1 MDTTPGDAAPS
12 GTSTVPQKPGVADEM
27 QVGMQG
33 ACNLRSLPPQEYPQ
47 APVMDF
53 SQLAGAHIQA
63 PQPGLL
69 NDMSRIDNLSAP
81 VGMYVPQSVKEKIW
95 QGKFVDFEN
104 LLPQNRAIVEAEEW
118 IQACVSPANDS
129 GIIPPAFPAQFLG
142 ASLHSLPGVGPQE
155 NRQTKKRQITSIG
168 EWTDAML
175 IFMNIYILKHPNQV
189 HQLLKYCTTVREAAA
204 RFGNRGALDYDKAFR
219 MKRAMDPSRRWDA
232 LDNESYFFLLVPQA
246 LAGRLNSNTAGR
258 QGQDGQ
264 PFRRNAKS
272 APMPK
277 GVCWAFNRGN
287 CNKTNCVHP
296 HKCATCKKNHPQ
308 TDRKSVV

>member
-1 MDTTPGDAAPS
+1 M
-12 GTSTVPQKPGVADEM
+12 
-27 QVGMQG
+27 
-33 ACNLRSLPPQEYPQ
+33 
-47 APVMDF
+47 
-53 SQLAGAHIQA
+53 
-63 PQPGLL
+63 
-69 NDMSRIDNLSAP
+69 
-81 VGMYVPQSVKEKIW
+81 
-95 QGKFVDFEN
+95 
-104 LLPQNRAIVEAEEW
+104 PQNRAIVEAEEW

-175 IFMNIYILKHPNQV
+175 IFMSIYILKHPNQV

-204 RFGNRGALDYDKAFR
+204 HFGNRGVLDYDKAFR

-258 QGQDGQ
+258 QGQDAYGQ

-272 APMPK
+272 APMPG
-277 GVCWAFNRGN
+277 GVCWAFNRKN

-296 HKCATCKKNHPQ
+296 QKCATCKKNHPQ
-308 TDRKSVV
+308 TKCSQNQPNDVADGKSDSAEGQKLN